1 MGAAFSALQYPSI
14 QYLIACGGFTLTCD
28 LPHETS
34 IFITVVVIGNE
45 FMVAIILDLSIIIF
59 VIVVF
64 IVIYY
69 RRGK

>member
-34 IFITVVVIGNE
+34 IFITVVVIGNVVI
-45 FMVAIILDLSIIIF
+45 VAIILDLSAIIF
-59 VIVVF
+59 VIVF

-69 RRGK
+69 RRWK